1 MYPFSAPRPIRK
13 VALFAAFLL
22 TLLATL
28 VSMASATSA
37 PPASAA
43 NPDLQTA
50 CGAKVIVVLDESQS
64 IGNAAGAVQAVR
76 DAANALAG
84 GLADTGSQLAV
95 IEFGGAAKRVFDYTT
110 VTSGAGGTL
119 ATKFKPYFDGTAT
132 PPADVYS
139 IPTQLGHL
147 TNWEAALKEVNLLN
161 AQSGVAP
168 LVVFITD
175 GDPTATIA
183 GGQTNTPS
191 ATAVGPA
198 IVQANAVKAQG
209 SHILAV
215 GVGAAINNA
224 ASLGRLNAISGPDT
238 VTDPASLNLATTD
251 VLVVSSFANLPAALR
266 ALVNQLCGSPTVP
279 VTVPVPPVTVASTPP
294 TVTIAGASQT
304 TLRIDKRGP
313 ATAQAG
319 QVITYRI
326 KITNSGT
333 ITAQNVIMRDRL
345 PTGIALAAKP
355 AGIQFV
361 KGVVTVSV
369 GDLGPGASKTLLL
382 KVRIDRTAAG
392 TRTNVATA
400 SASNAPQVRDSAR
413 TRIITVS
420 GRIRTPIV
428 TG

>member
-1 MYPFSAPRPIRK
+1 MYPFSVPRPMRK
-13 VALFAAFLL
+13 VALFAAVSFA
-22 TLLATL
+22 LLATL
-28 VSMASATSA
+28 VSTASATST
-37 PPASAA
+37 PPAPAA
-43 NPDLQTA
+43 NPDLQSG
-50 CGAKVIVVLDESQS
+50 CGTKVVVVLDESQS

-95 IEFGGAAKRVFDYTT
+95 IEFGGSAKRVFDYTT

-119 ATKFKPYFDGTAT
+119 ATKFQPYFDGTAT

-139 IPTQLGHL
+139 IPTQLGNL

-161 AQSGVAP
+161 VQSGVAP

-191 ATAVGPA
+191 ATAVVPA

-209 SHILAV
+209 SHFLAV

-251 VLVVSSFANLPAALR
+251 VLVVSNFANLPAALR
-266 ALVNQLCGSPTVP
+266 ALVNQLCAGPTVP
-279 VTVPVPPVTVASTPP
+279 VTVPPIPAAPTPPPV
-294 TVTIAGASQT
+294 IAISGASQT

-313 ATAQAG
+313 STAKAG

-345 PTGIALAAKP
+345 PNGIALAAKP

-392 TRTNVATA
+392 ARTNVATA

-413 TRIITVS
+413 TRIITIS